1 MIFHI
6 EVDKKDK
13 IKKSILDQSNDDMYL
28 NILTPFYDVVESDI
42 TYELLFIIPG
52 INKKNLK
59 IIVSN
64 RFIRLIGKQSYIK
77 ENLKG
82 EHEVSRKFQITISI
96 PKTNINCIGAEIN
109 NGVLI
114 ISLPK
119 WIDDFENHGKVI
131 QLNVD

>member
-13 IKKSILDQSNDDMYL
+13 IKKSILDQSDDDIYL

-42 TYELLFIIPG
+42 TYELLFMIPG

-82 EHEVSRKFQITISI
+82 VYEVSRKFQITISI

>member
-77 ENLKG
+77 ENLN
-82 EHEVSRKFQITISI
+82 RRI
-96 PKTNINCIGAEIN
+96 
-109 NGVLI
+109 
-114 ISLPK
+114 
-119 WIDDFENHGKVI
+119 
-131 QLNVD
+131 

>member
-13 IKKSILDQSNDDMYL
+13 IKKSILDQSDDDIYL

-42 TYELLFIIPG
+42 TYELLFMIPG

-82 EHEVSRKFQITISI
+82 LYQVSRKFQMTISI

-119 WIDDFENHGKVI
+119 WIDDFENQGKVI

>member
-82 EHEVSRKFQITISI
+82 PYEISRKFQITISI
-96 PKTNINCIGAEIN
+96 PKTNINCIGTEIN